1 MTINLPRW
9 MLLLLFLIASASDE
23 GNTCE
28 AVTALFPNLESSVR
42 RVEKTEPLNLDSFY
56 LTYVMI
62 Q

>member
-1 MTINLPRW
+1 MDVPAPVPHR
-9 MLLLLFLIASASDE
+9 LLFSDE
-23 GNTCE
+23 GNTHE

-42 RVEKTEPLNLDSFY
+42 RLEKNEPLNLDSFY

>member
-1 MTINLPRW
+1 
-9 MLLLLFLIASASDE
+9 MLLLLFLITSSSDE

-28 AVTALFPNLESSVR
+28 AVSALFPNLELSVR
-42 RVEKTEPLNLDSFY
+42 LPEKTKPLNLDSFY